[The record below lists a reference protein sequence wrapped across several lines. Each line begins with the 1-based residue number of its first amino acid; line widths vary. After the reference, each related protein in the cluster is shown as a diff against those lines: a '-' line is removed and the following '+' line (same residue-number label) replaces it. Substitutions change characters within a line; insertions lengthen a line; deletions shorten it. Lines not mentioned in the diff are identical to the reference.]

1 MLDALQFET
10 EIKGTAIKTLEEIEK
25 KLKAISEKTTI
36 NIEVQGVQE
45 FQNFVKSEDFKNV
58 AKNISSAFG
67 GQKAKN
73 VTQFF
78 TNLRTEIEKVKSS
91 LQSGDYSA
99 FMTQISQLTQQFGA
113 LNIEYQKFLK
123 GSGAKTGDDVIANMS
138 SRLKEVERAISQLD
152 PAYKK
157 LQQKQ
162 EKLEKQQ
169 DKLAKKQE
177 ELANNMKN
185 TTKEAD
191 KQSNAFSGLQN
202 MMNKYL
208 SVYGIYRFAKEMA
221 VITGELEL
229 QKRSLEVIVGNASA
243 ANELYGT
250 IRDMSQMSPYTFQDL
265 MKSTR
270 QLSAFGIETK
280 DLYDTMKALSDIGA
294 GLSVDVQRLILAYG
308 HTRSY
313 GYLSGIQNRQFE
325 TAGVDMIGGL
335 VKRYNELADAEEKA
349 GRAAER
355 VTRQDIFKRMSK
367 REISFEDVNAV
378 IMDLDREGGKFFNMQ
393 ERQFETLGGKLRNL
407 RNNWNI
413 MMSEM
418 GEQNKGILKGG
429 VNILNE
435 LTGNWERYATVIKSL
450 IIPLG
455 SLKIAMIAANRATQ
469 EGVSL
474 LSPQGLANVKKG
486 FTTMATSLKTI
497 FRSAFTWISAAIA
510 AVTMLIQH
518 MNKVNKMAKS
528 FAETMREGGKND
540 EQAIRSVM
548 DTYGGE
554 HVRRIQENM
563 GFKDGVQILKYRL
576 EFDKDQL
583 SSMNLTGAIEDIK
596 EKLQAL
602 SPMYAGDLVDIDSI
616 DTQYEQFKAYMQK
629 LEDLRYANDI
639 TEAYSAAF
647 ELANKN
653 SAAATGLGRMFNDD
667 FLTDVQDYQR
677 SLRKSADILQNVND
691 ETLNRIDES
700 MNGALTR
707 IKQSM
712 GYVDLRDALRDYM
725 LNVMNAYNAAAEEA
739 DKARLGTLAG
749 NGSIAD
755 PVLYNRNGWATKNPE
770 LAGVLPDRRGVTDF
784 LQIFQ
789 QFLDPGLFVPYLD
802 EQRAEMYKGAKPFAD
817 AIMDVIRN
825 NYADNTEGAIQ
836 YVATQLKIIKNQSGA
851 TDEKVIEELYDSI
864 LSYMGEEG
872 EKYKEAF
879 DREKVITRFNT
890 AIADKINARTT
901 DEEAAKIREEA
912 VEGLKE
918 WATNIGIDL
927 AKIGGKDGELFV
939 KAMAAAMSDVKLRT
953 DWQERLIGPT
963 GIIQINTGLAND
975 LKKTYDVVEGAEM
988 MQKEFDDL
996 MKKFDTS
1003 EDITQNVLKKFFG
1016 TDYKVDEL
1024 TNEVKA
1030 DNNQLKSALEK
1041 RISILQS
1048 LLGNLSTEAK
1058 KLQLSDN
1065 IDEQKEGYLMADRL
1079 KNEVEPTLKL
1089 YQMVLEI
1096 ITGMTSI
1103 GADLKTTKGSTKIY
1117 HDEEAK
1123 RWDERIRI
1131 MKEAYDWYDKW
1142 DKKVGESEAFKKVDE
1157 RYRDIFDEW
1166 KTDKLLPFD
1175 FQATDIKDY
1184 FKYIED
1190 IRDQAL
1196 AKYQQQKND
1205 ESKGYGQ
1212 EALRVYRQA
1221 VATLEEGG
1229 YDNFI
1234 KAAEKFQSIIEKTMD
1249 DLQRRWGLFT
1259 DIRDKTGNVG
1269 LAASLSGVDTSFR
1282 TQADAMRD
1290 AVQQAYSEAGG
1301 SSEVNFDVSLD
1312 KEAVRAMFEDAISG
1326 DKNDVKYMESIDG
1339 LIKGFE
1345 EWQNAQEEQE
1355 KMDINVTVDLISNA
1369 VDVQSEVLRITS
1381 DYNRQYNALNRLFP
1395 NGGPEF
1401 DKANSIL
1408 AANTNAKIVQ
1418 AQQSYKFL
1426 MDGVTTMN
1434 IKAAKQ
1440 IKKDYEDALLKQLK
1454 SGAIT
1459 AKQYADEIQNINDKM
1474 RELENAPSYFRSF
1487 TQNGLQGVFEN
1498 MQQRGKGDVEQGGAQ
1513 LQEAQRLYQLADE
1526 LLDKYEGTGN
1536 AVGMRKAAD
1545 MFQNAKAAEAIG
1557 MNMIASG
1564 SAKMKGGGGALQTLA
1579 TIDAIING
1587 INKMVQSL
1595 KSFADYIKQVNV
1607 ALGKAD
1613 ADEWSN
1619 SDNFLYA
1626 FSNAS
1631 QQAANGW
1638 NSLKEGDIIGA
1649 LQGTYGSW
1657 AEWWKSYAEGEDKTR
1672 EYQIKLSER
1681 QLKVL
1686 SNMASRLDKIN
1697 ERTLGY
1703 GGEVDQA
1710 TWDKFNSVLGNWTK
1724 AQNGETYY
1732 TGKTLQKS
1740 AWGALGSILLPFFG
1754 GRIAENIYDK
1764 QNTKQYSSPYSD
1776 ATVAA
1781 IESALQTGSLYAA
1794 QYAAKM
1800 MERDELESQLKQLE
1814 AENKKDDARIEETKQ
1829 KLWDVKQELAYWTE
1843 DLAKELWGI
1852 DIKGWADQISSAL
1865 TNAFANG
1872 ENAAKAFDD
1881 TVRSIMQNV
1890 VNEIIKVGLIEPM
1903 MDDLRKTLFGT
1914 KNEKGEYEGGAITTE
1929 MIRENP
1935 KQAGEI
1941 AAAAIN
1947 QWRKDRGD
1955 NMILGTQEV
1964 WTGIN
1969 AGLGGFLTNP
1979 NANTLSASIRGTSE
1993 ETSDLLAGYVSA
2005 LRQDVAADRIMRE
2018 QFINEMWPTFVEETM
2033 GAVITPLNNIDRNV
2047 AAIRQSMTGQGELMI
2062 TISDIYGILNAITN
2076 GTKEIHMA

>member
-1 MLDALQFET
+1 MLEALQFET
-10 EIKGTAIKTLEEIEK
+10 EIKGGAIKTLTDIQELLGK
-25 KLKAISEKTTI
+25 ISQKTTI
-36 NIEVQGVQE
+36 TIDVQGIQE
-45 FQNFVKSEDFKNV
+45 FQQFVQSNDFKDI

-67 GQKAKN
+67 GAKAKN
-73 VTQFF
+73 VESFF
-78 TNLRTEIEKVKSS
+78 TNLRTEIEKVKAALKSD
-91 LQSGDYSA
+91 DYSA
-99 FMTQISQLTQQFGA
+99 FMTQIGQLTQQFA
-113 LNIEYQKFLK
+113 SLNTEYQKFLK

-138 SRLKEVERAISQLD
+138 QRLKEVEKAIAQLD

-157 LQQKQ
+157 LQKKQ
-162 EKLEKQQ
+162 EKLEQQQ
-169 DKLAKKQE
+169 DRLAEKQKKLADRMKK
-177 ELANNMKN
+177 

-191 KQSNAFSGLQN
+191 NQSTAFSGLQN

-325 TAGVDMIGGL
+325 TAGIDMIGGL
-335 VKRYNELADAEEKA
+335 VKRYNDLADAEEKA

-393 ERQFETLGGKLRNL
+393 ERQFGTLGGKLRNL

-435 LTGNWERYATVIKSL
+435 LTGNWERYSTVIKSL

-455 SLKIAMIAANRATQ
+455 ALKIAMIAANRATQ

-497 FRSAFTWISAAIA
+497 FRSAYTWISAAIA
-510 AVTMLIQH
+510 AITMLIQH
-518 MNKVNKMAKS
+518 MNKVNRMAKS
-528 FAETMREGGKND
+528 FADTMREGGKND

-554 HVRRIQENM
+554 HVRRIQERM

-583 SSMNLTGAIEDIK
+583 SSMNLTGAIEDLK

-602 SPMYAGDLVDIDSI
+602 SPMYDGDLVDIASI

-629 LEDLRYANDI
+629 LEELRYVNDI

-653 SAAATGLGRMFNDD
+653 SAAKTGLGRMFNDD
-667 FLTDVQDYQR
+667 FLTDVKQYQN
-677 SLRKSADILQNVND
+677 SLRKSTDILQTVNED
-691 ETLNRIDES
+691 TLNRIDES
-700 MNGALTR
+700 MGYALTR
-707 IKQSM
+707 IQQSM
-712 GYVDLRDALRDYM
+712 GYVDLKDALRDYM
-725 LNVMNAYNAAAEEA
+725 LNVMNAYNAAADEA
-739 DKARLGTLAG
+739 NATHLGDIAG
-749 NGSIAD
+749 NTGVNGISHALLND
-755 PVLYNRNGWATKNPE
+755 KNGWASKAPE
-770 LAGVLPDRRGVTDF
+770 LANILPGQSGMADF
-784 LQIFQ
+784 FAIFD
-789 QFLDPGLFVPYLD
+789 QFLDNGLFAPLLD
-802 EQRAEMYKGAKPFAD
+802 YRRTEMYKGAKPFAD
-817 AIMDVIRN
+817 TIMDVIRT
-825 NYADNTEGAIQ
+825 NYADNTEAAIN
-836 YVATQLKIIKNQSGA
+836 YVATQLKIIKTESGA
-851 TDEKVIEELYDSI
+851 TDPKVIDELYDAI
-864 LSYMGEEG
+864 LSYMGKEG

-879 DREKVITRFNT
+879 DRQKVITRFNT

-912 VEGLKE
+912 VAGLQD
-918 WATNIGIDL
+918 WATNIGVDL

-939 KAMAAAMSDVKLRT
+939 KAMAAAMSDVKLST

-963 GIIQINTGLAND
+963 GIIQINTGLVND
-975 LKKTYDVVEGAEM
+975 LKKTYDVVEGAEI

-996 MKKFDTS
+996 MKKFDTN
-1003 EDITQNVLKKFFG
+1003 EDITQETLKNLFG

-1024 TNEVKA
+1024 TNDVKA
-1030 DNNQLKSALEK
+1030 DNIQLKSALEK
-1041 RISILQS
+1041 RISILQP
-1048 LLGNLSTEAK
+1048 LLDGISAEATKLKLS
-1058 KLQLSDN
+1058 N
-1065 IDEQKEGYLMADRL
+1065 NPDEQQKGYLMADRL

-1142 DKKVGESEAFKKVDE
+1142 DKKVGESQAFEKVSE
-1157 RYRDIFDEW
+1157 RYGKIFEEW
-1166 KTDKLLPFD
+1166 KNDPNEKLRFNFD
-1175 FQATDIKDY
+1175 AKDVKDY
-1184 FKYIED
+1184 MKYVEQ
-1190 IRDQAL
+1190 IRDDAF
-1196 AKYQQQKND
+1196 AKYQKQKFD

-1234 KAAEKFQSIIEKTMD
+1234 KAAEKFQSIMEKTMN
-1249 DLQRRWGLFT
+1249 DLERRWSIFA
-1259 DIRDKTGNVG
+1259 DIRDKTGNTE
-1269 LAASLSGVDTSFR
+1269 LAATLSAVDSIFT
-1282 TQADAMRD
+1282 TQADAMRT
-1290 AVQQAYSEAGG
+1290 ALEEAYKQAGG
-1301 SSEVNFDVSLD
+1301 QGAISFDISLD
-1312 KEAVRAMFEDAISG
+1312 KDAVRSMFEKALPGSEAIDSF
-1326 DKNDVKYMESIDG
+1326 
-1339 LIKGFE
+1339 IKGFE
-1345 EWQNAQEEQE
+1345 EWQKAEQE
-1355 KMDINVTVDLISNA
+1355 QEQTDVNVTVDLISSA
-1369 VDVQSEVLRITS
+1369 VDVQSESRRIMG
-1381 DYNRQYNALNRLFP
+1381 DYARQSASLYRRFP
-1395 NGGPEF
+1395 NGGAEF
-1401 DKANSIL
+1401 DRANSIL
-1408 AANTNAKIVQ
+1408 NANTQARLVQ
-1418 AQQSYKFL
+1418 AEHSYQFL

-1434 IKAAKQ
+1434 LKAARQ
-1440 IKKDYEDALLKQLK
+1440 IKKDYEDALLEQLK
-1454 SGAIT
+1454 AGTIT
-1459 AKQYADEIQNINDKM
+1459 AKQYADEIENINDKM
-1474 RELENAPSYFRSF
+1474 RELENTPSYFRSF
-1487 TQNGLQGVFEN
+1487 TQNGMQGVFEN
-1498 MQQRGKGDVEQGGAQ
+1498 MRQRGRSDMIQGAAQ
-1513 LQEAQRLYQLADE
+1513 LQDAQDMYRKADE
-1526 LLDKYEGTGN
+1526 LLALYKGTGN
-1536 AVGMRKAAD
+1536 AAGMREAAD
-1545 MFQNAKAAEAIG
+1545 MFQMAQEAERAGEALAAAGKEMA
-1557 MNMIASG
+1557 
-1564 SAKMKGGGGALQTLA
+1564 GGAGGALQTLA
-1579 TIDAIING
+1579 IIDAIING

-1595 KSFADYIKQVNV
+1595 KNFADYVKQVNV
-1607 ALGKAD
+1607 ALGRAD
-1613 ADEWSN
+1613 ADEWSDN
-1619 SDNFLYA
+1619 DNFLYA

-1638 NSLKEGDIIGA
+1638 NSLKEGDIVGA

-1686 SNMASRLDKIN
+1686 SNMESRLDAIAK
-1697 ERTLGY
+1697 RTLGY
-1703 GGEVDQA
+1703 GGQTDDA
-1710 TWDKFNSVLGNWTK
+1710 TLQNFRSKIDEWNK

-1732 TGKTLQKS
+1732 TGSGFQKS
-1740 AWGALGSILLPFFG
+1740 AWRALGGVLLPMIG
-1754 GRIAENIYDK
+1754 GKIAESMYDK
-1764 QNTKQYSSPYSD
+1764 QNTKEYSSPYSG
-1776 ATVAA
+1776 ATIAA
-1781 IESALQTGSLYAA
+1781 MERALQSGNIYDA
-1794 QYAAKM
+1794 QLASKM
-1800 MERDELESQLKQLE
+1800 MERDEYRKQLQE
-1814 AENKKDDARIEETKQ
+1814 LDSMNKQDNDRIEETRQ
-1829 KLWDVKQELAYWTE
+1829 KLFEVENELRDFAQN
-1843 DLAKELWGI
+1843 LAKELWGI
-1852 DIKGWADQISSAL
+1852 DIKGWADQISDAL
-1865 TNAFANG
+1865 MNAFENG
-1872 ENAAKAFDD
+1872 EDAAKAFEDV
-1881 TVRSIMQNV
+1881 TRNIMQSVANNIV
-1890 VNEIIKVGLIEPM
+1890 RLGIVEPM
-1903 MDDLRKTLFGT
+1903 MRGLKEKLFGT
-1914 KNEKGEYEGGAITTE
+1914 TDEEGNQHGGVLTAEEIVSNPQAAAEKGITAA
-1929 MIRENP
+1929 
-1935 KQAGEI
+1935 KQYMDDYGNAMLIAGKE
-1941 AAAAIN
+1941 
-1947 QWRKDRGD
+1947 
-1955 NMILGTQEV
+1955 LY
-1964 WTGIN
+1964 TGLN
-1969 AGLGGFLTNP
+1969 TALGGVLTNP
-1979 NANTLSASIRGTSE
+1979 NTKTLSSSIQGTSE
-1993 ETSDLLAGYVSA
+1993 ETSGLLAGYVA
-2005 LRQDVAADRIMRE
+2005 TMMQDVAADRLMRE
-2018 QFINEMWPTFVEETM
+2018 QFINEIWPTFVKETM
-2033 GAVITPLNNIDRNV
+2033 GAVITPLGEINRNV
-2047 AAIRQSMTGQGELMI
+2047 SAIRT
-2062 TISDIYGILNAITN
+2062 AITDSEGMAYQIRAIYSILYAITT
-2076 GTKEIHMA
+2076 GTKSVYTE